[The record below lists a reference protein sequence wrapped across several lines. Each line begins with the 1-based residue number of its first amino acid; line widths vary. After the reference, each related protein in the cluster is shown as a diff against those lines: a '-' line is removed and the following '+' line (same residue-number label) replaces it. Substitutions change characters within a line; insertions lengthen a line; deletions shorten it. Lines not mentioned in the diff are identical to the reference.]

1 MDILKSIDKL
11 DSILYESIINKYI
24 NCHNNMKKFI
34 ILINNKKIDI
44 KFDENEDL
52 IQNILEYS
60 QDIDFLID
68 IIDKVQSN

>member
-60 QDIDFLID
+60 EDIDFLID